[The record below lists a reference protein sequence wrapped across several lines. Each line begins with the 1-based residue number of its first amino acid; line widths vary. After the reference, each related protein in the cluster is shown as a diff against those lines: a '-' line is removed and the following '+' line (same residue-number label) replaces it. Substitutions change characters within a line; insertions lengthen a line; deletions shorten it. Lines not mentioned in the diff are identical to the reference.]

1 MVVLATNIDEY
12 DKKKHSYS
20 FCMAQYA
27 SLRQITTL
35 GGGDIFHLTQYL
47 LFLVLDMHYSLWTN
61 CIFRRIDAFNF
72 FGSARRSEKKAK
84 KLMRFSITRT
94 SSSCWILLELSLP
107 FAYLESS
114 EWCHLSVDA
123 MDDIAGEDANT
134 RTWRPTNIARLGELS
149 VPRNLESHPTAAKR
163 DWQGSCA

>member
-1 MVVLATNIDEY
+1 
-12 DKKKHSYS
+12 
-20 FCMAQYA
+20 MAQSA
-27 SLRQITTL
+27 SLRQITTP

-47 LFLVLDMHYSLWTN
+47 IFLVLDMHYSLWTN

-72 FGSARRSEKKAK
+72 FGSARRSEKKNEKINAFFCNAD
-84 KLMRFSITRT
+84 KLELLESM
-94 SSSCWILLELSLP
+94 ILLELSLP